1 VEAQVNEEMD
11 PVIIFGV
18 NLALL
23 SLITF
28 GGVNPILPE
37 LHRQIVEVYGWMT
50 SERFVALYAVAQAA
64 PGPNILFVTLIG
76 WQVGGLLGALVATAA
91 LCVPTCTII
100 YFVAGLWERFR
111 FAKWRIVVQ
120 NGLIPVTIGL
130 VAATAYVLAKAAD
143 QTLPAVLLTL
153 ATAVA
158 VTMTK
163 LHPLLFLAAGA
174 VLGAVGL
181 I

>member
-1 VEAQVNEEMD
+1 
-11 PVIIFGV
+11 
-18 NLALL
+18 
-23 SLITF
+23 
-28 GGVNPILPE
+28 
-37 LHRQIVEVYGWMT
+37 
-50 SERFVALYAVAQAA
+50 
-64 PGPNILFVTLIG
+64 
-76 WQVGGLLGALVATAA
+76 
-91 LCVPTCTII
+91 
-100 YFVAGLWERFR
+100 VAGLWERFR

-143 QTLPAVLLTL
+143 QTLAAVLLTL

-174 VLGAVGL
+174 ALGAVGL